1 MKTLYR
7 ALLVSTLIV
16 YLFSS
21 PVKTQV
27 ITSSRTKSSVTN
39 LEEGKWKVI
48 LDAKDKWFDT
58 GVKITGGTMLRI
70 SATGRVTWA
79 PLGGRNMSS
88 TVGPGGT
95 RPPFSEDSSR
105 FPMPQAGCGSLI
117 MRIGN
122 LMYAVG
128 EGGFIQVDESGTIQL
143 MVNDDALSDNTGSFS
158 VNIEMVRSIQK
169 VEIRGFIFELIE
181 ARMLSGKVVITLF
194 LTSNG
199 KDREI
204 SINNCGYVDQNTRM
218 FDNSGAKYE
227 ANGFRIANSATR
239 HQIYKAPLVADTRVF
254 TEITFDN
261 VSPNA
266 NRIALLEMFATEED
280 YAGVDCWKIQFRN
293 VPLVR

>member
-7 ALLVSTLIV
+7 AIVLLILIAV
-16 YLFSS
+16 FSC

-27 ITSSRTKSSVTN
+27 ITSSRIGSSVTN

-48 LDAKDKWFDT
+48 LSPKDRWFDT
-58 GVKITGGTMLRI
+58 GAKVPSGTMLRI
-70 SATGRVTWA
+70 SASGRVTWA
-79 PLGGRNMSS
+79 PPGGRNMSS
-88 TVGPGGT
+88 TVGPSGT
-95 RPPFSEDSSR
+95 RLPFPEDSAR

-122 LMYAVG
+122 SMFAVG
-128 EGGFIQVDESGTIQL
+128 DGGFIQVDEAGTIQL
-143 MVNDDALSDNTGSFS
+143 MVNDDDLSDNTGNFS
-158 VNIEMVRSIQK
+158 INIEIVRPIQK
-169 VEIRGFIFELIE
+169 VEIRGFIFELID
-181 ARMLSGKVVITLF
+181 ARMLSGKVAVSFF

-204 SINNCGYVDQNTRM
+204 SINNCGYVDQNTRL

-227 ANGFRIANSATR
+227 ASSFRIANSGTQR
-239 HQIYKAPLVADTRVF
+239 RIYKAPLVADTRVF

-266 NRIALLEMFATEED
+266 NRIALLEVFATEED

-293 VPLVR
+293 VTLVR